1 MDKKIILGID
11 PGTNIMGF
19 GLINCRTSKIKL
31 IQYGIISLKKESN
44 HLIKLKKIFEKITD
58 ALERGNRVELRG
70 FGVFSTKQRDARVG
84 RNPKTGKPV
93 QIDAKTFPFFKVGK
107 ELHGLIND
115 TQKTPE
121 KECD

>member
-1 MDKKIILGID
+1 MILIIIRIIVRKVNGSLEVYAA
-11 PGTNIMGF
+11 MVKSE
-19 GLINCRTSKIKL
+19 LILRIADANL
-31 IQYGIISLKKESN
+31 QLPLKDVER
-44 HLIKLKKIFEKITD
+44 IVCIIFEKITD
-58 ALERGNRVELRG
+58 ALERGDRVELRG
-70 FGVFSTKQRDARVG
+70 FGIFSTKQRDARVG
-84 RNPKTGKPV
+84 RNPKTGEPV